1 MSVGYDADVAD
12 SLRLRVDELGGWI
25 EEAFDW
31 TGGLVAKS
39 FLGILPDSAIAVL
52 RGEFQSSIV
61 WIEQKLI
68 GCLTE

>member
-12 SLRLRVDELGGWI
+12 SLRQRVDELGGWI
-25 EEAFDW
+25 EEEFDW

-68 GCLTE
+68 GCFTE